1 MVDSVA
7 VMHGDAT
14 PADGSDVSE
23 EKKTEVE
30 CSSIKKADLVHGR
43 SGSFRETVSVKMKKM
58 KKMKV
63 HQ

>member
-1 MVDSVA
+1 MVDSAA
-7 VMHGDAT
+7 VMHGGAT

-23 EKKTEVE
+23 RKTEVE

-58 KKMKV
+58 KMMKV

>member
-1 MVDSVA
+1 
-7 VMHGDAT
+7 MHGGAT

-23 EKKTEVE
+23 RKTEVE

-58 KKMKV
+58 KMMKV